1 MKKNIVILATG
12 GTISGTAACGTE
24 MLTYT
29 SAVLTIDTL
38 ISQMPYIQNLANV
51 TGEQIA
57 QVDSSDMSHEIW
69 LMLAKRINE
78 LLLSDRVDGVVVTHG
93 TDTMEETAYFLNLV
107 IKSEKPVV
115 IVGAMRPANAIS
127 ADGPMN
133 LYNAV
138 ALAMNEEAH
147 GKGVLVT
154 LNDTI
159 NSSRDVTKTNT
170 ALQDTFKSPD
180 LGYLGYI
187 QDGGSHFYRFPT
199 RKHTIQ
205 TEFDITELSELPQV
219 EIIYSYVNSSV
230 SIVKSLSNLGVQGL
244 VYAGLGNGGMSEE
257 VKAALGDCAKTGTVI
272 VRSSRAGSG
281 IVTRNG
287 AVNDDNYNFVAA
299 DSLNP
304 QKARVLLMLALT
316 KTKESQKIQR
326 MFWEY

>member
-12 GTISGTAACGTE
+12 GTISGNASCETD
-24 MLTYT
+24 MLTYK
-29 SAVLTIDTL
+29 SAVLTVDSLID
-38 ISQMPYIQNLANV
+38 SMPYIQNLAHV
-51 TGEQIA
+51 TGEEIA
-57 QVDSSDMSHEIW
+57 QIDSCDMNTEIW
-69 LMLAKRINE
+69 LKLANRINE
-78 LLLSDRVDGVVVTHG
+78 LLRSDKIDGVVVTHG

-138 ALAMNEEAH
+138 ALASSQEAS
-147 GKGVLVT
+147 GRGVLVT

-159 NSSRDVTKTNT
+159 NCSREVTKTNT

-187 QDGGSHFYRFPT
+187 QDGSSHFYRFPT
-199 RKHTIQ
+199 RKHTTQ
-205 TEFDITELSELPQV
+205 TEFDITGLSELPQV
-219 EIIYSYVNSSV
+219 EIIYSYVNSGLTLINSV
-230 SIVKSLSNLGVQGL
+230 VMAGVQGI
-244 VYAGLGNGGMSEE
+244 VYAGLGNGGIPEFIKAE
-257 VKAALGDCAKTGTVI
+257 LVKCARNGIVI
-272 VRSSRAGSG
+272 TRSSRTGSG

-287 AVNDDNYNFVAA
+287 AVDDDACGFVSA

-316 KTKESQKIQR
+316 KTQNCTEIQR